1 MTRSVTVHKLNE
13 RGQQL
18 LEYSG
23 SLVSQGGNC
32 LVLEAF
38 FEPEELD
45 LSGFRLRRGDRFVE
59 TYYADRWYNIFTIHD
74 RDNGQLKGWYCNITR
89 PARISPAADHVY
101 AEDLALDLIV
111 FPRGRWMVVD
121 EEEFAALSL
130 SLEERQ
136 QALGAL
142 ADLQAKVVRR
152 EGPFAALAG
161 AVSAPG

>member
-45 LSGFRLRRGDRFVE
+45 LCGVRLRRGDRFVE
-59 TYYADRWYNIFTIHD
+59 TYYTDRWYNIFTIYD
-74 RDNGQLKGWYCNITR
+74 RDNGRLKGWYCNITR
-89 PARISPAADHVY
+89 PARISPAGDHVY

-111 FPRGRWMVVD
+111 FPHGRWMVVD

-130 SLEERQ
+130 TLEERQ

-152 EGPFAALAG
+152 EGPFEALAG